1 MNGGLSLTLLT
12 VTSKTSESNNTVWK
26 RKNFFATHILCEVQ
40 FENFFLSIIAYSTQL

>member
-26 RKNFFATHILCEVQ
+26 RKNFFAPHILCEIQ
-40 FENFFLSIIAYSTQL
+40 FENFFCQK